1 MNILKDYWNS
11 PLNCIV
17 SIFDISCNYI
27 NVTKKQIIYI
37 YIYMHSPKITWTFHK
52 WKNKKG
58 CNSKE
63 NEQPIFTK
71 HHIQPIKMEHQ
82 AKINEH
88 EHKSIY
94 IDIYNKTIQGV
105 PINSCICCEKLFFK
119 NKLNINCY
127 NNFLNIFKFE

>member
-1 MNILKDYWNS
+1 MNILKDCWNS

-37 YIYMHSPKITWTFHK
+37 YIYAFSKITWTFHK
-52 WKNKKG
+52 WKKIIG

-63 NEQPIFTK
+63 NEQPILTK

-88 EHKSIY
+88 AHKSIY
-94 IDIYNKTIQGV
+94 IDI
-105 PINSCICCEKLFFK
+105 
-119 NKLNINCY
+119 Y